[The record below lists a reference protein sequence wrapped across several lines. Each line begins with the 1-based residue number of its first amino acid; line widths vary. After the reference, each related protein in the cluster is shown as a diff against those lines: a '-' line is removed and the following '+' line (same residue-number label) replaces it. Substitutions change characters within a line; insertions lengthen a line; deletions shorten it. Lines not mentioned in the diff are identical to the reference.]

1 MGGTWAITATR
12 VLNSFARSF
21 NKGFR
26 SWNNT
31 QRARINWTCSW
42 PWRRP
47 MKPGGRSASRP
58 YLAKPSQ
65 PKRIPS
71 PWFINGIKK
80 VLKRPGKKP
89 SPTMSACCKPRRRA
103 TRPRTRAAFCG
114 ASSSVSIPASA
125 VTTAFSRTNSCS
137 LDNNLMK
144 LSAHLLTVSCLLFCT
159 EASSQTV
166 VYSLTYS
173 ETRTSFQAHFANVS
187 PFPGRRSDD
196 ENLSM
201 LRGTRKTEI
210 YSLSLADGKRTLLF
224 SDEGLHLQIMATGA
238 VAGDG
243 KPYIA
248 AFWRER
254 RTSPTPTVTSE
265 EALYEISLDGSNHF
279 RKIADAQPNQP
290 PAILNPQS
298 TRAAFEMFKDCKFVV
313 SIYAVPEW
321 KLLHTWD
328 LAKLM
333 QTHCP
338 ACNPL
343 SYGWLADG
351 KHLYIEL
358 GLAGEEEG
366 DLASANTPGTYLLS
380 EDGTDL

>member
-1 MGGTWAITATR
+1 
-12 VLNSFARSF
+12 
-21 NKGFR
+21 
-26 SWNNT
+26 
-31 QRARINWTCSW
+31 
-42 PWRRP
+42 
-47 MKPGGRSASRP
+47 
-58 YLAKPSQ
+58 
-65 PKRIPS
+65 
-71 PWFINGIKK
+71 
-80 VLKRPGKKP
+80 
-89 SPTMSACCKPRRRA
+89 
-103 TRPRTRAAFCG
+103 
-114 ASSSVSIPASA
+114 
-125 VTTAFSRTNSCS
+125 
-137 LDNNLMK
+137 MK
-144 LSAHLLTVSCLLFCT
+144 LSASLLTVSCLLFCT
-159 EASSQTV
+159 QARSQSL
-166 VYSLTYS
+166 VYSLTYV
-173 ETRTSFQAHFANVS
+173 ETRASFQAHFANVP

-210 YSLSLADGKRTLLF
+210 YSISAAGGKPALLF
-224 SDEGLHLQIMATGA
+224 SDEGPHLQIMATGT
-238 VAGDG
+238 VASDG
-243 KPYIA
+243 KAYIA
-248 AFWRER
+248 GSWRER
-254 RTSPTPTVTSE
+254 RTIPTPTVTSE
-265 EALYEISLDGSNHF
+265 EAIYEISLDGSNHF

-290 PAILNPQS
+290 PAILNSQS
-298 TRAAFEMFKDCKFVV
+298 TRVAFEAFNHGKFVV

-380 EDGTDL
+380 EDGTDLRSVSPQTGALQLPGYIQPKFIDRHFLGQLPDGSDLFQDYAVPKGGPFWNPKPFLIVAKPGSDSQKQFPLKFAIGRGFPSPSGKYLAYIEDRQTPNRTELHLWVKDLESGAEKELFAVPPPNPPASPEPNLILSILGWINN